1 MADGVAALAQLYAL
15 YSHRARYFNQWQRAL
30 YPNFII
36 KRFGEVTSNIWTTE
50 CYIIGNNK
58 ISNINIDF
66 PQNLQRHNHTDEQIN
81 FLWLLPL
88 DEHAPPFLGSEFQV
102 FFFPEVKI
110 RIHLNGVVSYQL
122 VTNYN
127 FWPPLLLRT
136 VTVLYG
142 HYHQL
147 IDLDYQFS
155 YM

>member
-1 MADGVAALAQLYAL
+1 MK
-15 YSHRARYFNQWQRAL
+15 SHQ
-30 YPNFII
+30 
-36 KRFGEVTSNIWTTE
+36 IWTTE

-136 VTVLYG
+136 VTVQYCMAITTNLQTWITSFLTCKFG
-142 HYHQL
+142 IFHKTTVP
-147 IDLDYQFS
+147 IAFRNNF
-155 YM
+155 

>member
-1 MADGVAALAQLYAL
+1 MELELLEWSSTCYFVNLILELQWNEPRIWRKAYEAGWFWIFGNEFDKGLVK
-15 YSHRARYFNQWQRAL
+15 SHQ
-30 YPNFII
+30 
-36 KRFGEVTSNIWTTE
+36 IWTTE

-110 RIHLNGVVSYQL
+110 RIHPNGVVSYQL
-122 VTNYN
+122 VTN
-127 FWPPLLLRT
+127 
-136 VTVLYG
+136 
-142 HYHQL
+142 
-147 IDLDYQFS
+147 
-155 YM
+155 